1 MPRRNRTGSWLAT
14 SAPASSTCPAVG
26 STSRLT
32 IRSVVDLPQPEG
44 PTRTSSSPRRTSR
57 SRSCTA
63 TVPSGY
69 SLRTPRKLMTASA
82 AASMAPTVPAV
93 MAHRARPSATVTE
106 MSAGQPPNPWLSW
119 AYVEHNWGDITTA
132 LSQHTTLTIQAVL
145 IAIALAFPLAVLAR
159 ARPRLAGLVLG
170 LSGVLYTIPSLA
182 LFAILAPFTGI
193 GRTTVLIGLV
203 AYAMLVLVRNILVGL
218 QGVDPEIRDAARGLG
233 YGRTRMLLTVEL
245 PNALPSIIVGVHA
258 LQPHQDVADQD

>member
-1 MPRRNRTGSWLAT
+1 
-14 SAPASSTCPAVG
+14 
-26 STSRLT
+26 
-32 IRSVVDLPQPEG
+32 
-44 PTRTSSSPRRTSR
+44 
-57 SRSCTA
+57 
-63 TVPSGY
+63 
-69 SLRTPRKLMTASA
+69 
-82 AASMAPTVPAV
+82 
-93 MAHRARPSATVTE
+93 

-170 LSGVLYTIPSLA
+170 LSGALYTVPSLA

-203 AYAMLVLVRNILVGL
+203 AYALLVLVRNILVGL
-218 QGVDPEIRDAARGLG
+218 QGVDPDVRDAARGLG
-233 YGRTRMLLTVEL
+233 YGPTRMLLGVEL
-245 PNALPSIIVGVHA
+245 PNALPTIVAGVRLATVSTVALVTVGVVVGYGGLGQLMFRGFRSSYRAEVMTASLLCLA
-258 LQPHQDVADQD
+258 LALVFDLALVLLGRALMPWARRRVAA